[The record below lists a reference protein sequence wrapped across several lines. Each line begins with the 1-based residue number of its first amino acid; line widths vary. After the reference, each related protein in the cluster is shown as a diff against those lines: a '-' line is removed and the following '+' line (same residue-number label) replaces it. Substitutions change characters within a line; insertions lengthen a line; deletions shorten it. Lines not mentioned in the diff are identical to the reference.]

1 MNGPDDHASRPHKPA
16 RGLATNLPTMLLLAA
31 ALLLHLRPVTMLRVS
46 SINMA
51 PTLALDDRVLV
62 RAWGSTPSHGD
73 VVVYRSPFDDNHLQL
88 GRVVALGGDRI
99 ELGEDGLR
107 LDGSPVT
114 ASACDESA
122 PCGLASGPGHGCL
135 DEDCLLASE
144 SLGHHTFFTRRA
156 GSLTGLMFPPTIVP
170 EGHFFVLSD
179 NRVDERDSRIYG
191 AIPRDAVV
199 GVLSFVYYASDETGI
214 RWDRISRPV
223 S

>member
-1 MNGPDDHASRPHKPA
+1 MSESGDQALRAPEPA
-16 RGLATNLPTMLLLAA
+16 KGLAINLPITLLLAA
-31 ALLLHLRPVTMLRVS
+31 ALLLHLELVTTLRVS

-62 RAWGSTPSHGD
+62 RGWGSTPSHGD
-73 VVVYRSPFDDNHLQL
+73 IVVYRSPFDDDHLQL
-88 GRVVALGGDRI
+88 GRVVAVGGDRI

-107 LDGSPVT
+107 LDGNPVT
-114 ASACDESA
+114 ASACEESA

-144 SLGHHTFFTRRA
+144 SLGDHTFFTRRA
-156 GSLTGLMFPPTIVP
+156 GSLTGLMFPPTVVP
-170 EGHFFVLSD
+170 EGRFFVLSD

-214 RWDRISRPV
+214 RWDRISRRV